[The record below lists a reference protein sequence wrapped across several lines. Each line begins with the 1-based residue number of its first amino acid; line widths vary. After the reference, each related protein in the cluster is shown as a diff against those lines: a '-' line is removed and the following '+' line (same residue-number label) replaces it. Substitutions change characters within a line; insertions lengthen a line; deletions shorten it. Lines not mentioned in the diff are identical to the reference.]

1 MRLRM
6 MRIYFRFIA
15 YLFVITACTSAR
27 ADSYVDFFRAVNVDN
42 DRTVSELLARGFD
55 PNTKS
60 DSGQVALFLAMRDDA
75 PKVAAALLASP
86 ALNVDA
92 TNATGET
99 PLMMA
104 ALKGR
109 LDWAKKLIER
119 GAKVHKPGWSPVH
132 YAATGPNTEL
142 LTMLLDRG
150 ADINALAPNRNT
162 PLMMAARYGPENN
175 VKLLVQRGADKKL
188 INERNLSAADMAK
201 TGERAWL
208 VPLLQ

>member
-1 MRLRM
+1 
-6 MRIYFRFIA
+6 MRIYFRFVVYI
-15 YLFVITACTSAR
+15 FVITGFVSAR
-27 ADSYVDFFRAVNVDN
+27 ADAYVDFFRAVNIDN
-42 DRTVSELLARGFD
+42 ASTVTDLLARGFD

-60 DSGQVALFLAMRDDA
+60 ESGQVALFLAMREDA

-92 TNATGET
+92 TNAMGET

-119 GAKVHKPGWSPVH
+119 GAKVQKPGWSPVH
-132 YAATGPNTEL
+132 YAATGPSTEL
-142 LTMLLDRG
+142 LAMLLDRG
-150 ADINALAPNRNT
+150 AEINALAPNRNT
-162 PLMMAARYGPENN
+162 PLMMAARYGPEDS
-175 VKLLVQRGADKKL
+175 VKLLLQRGADKKL
-188 INERNLSAADMAK
+188 INDRNLSAADMAK
-201 TGERAWL
+201 TGERNWL

>member
-1 MRLRM
+1 
-6 MRIYFRFIA
+6 
-15 YLFVITACTSAR
+15 VS
-27 ADSYVDFFRAVNVDN
+27 VDN
-42 DRTVSELLARGFD
+42 ERTVAELLGRGFD

-60 DSGQVALFLAMRDDA
+60 ESGQVALFLAMRDDA

-86 ALNVDA
+86 ALNIDA
-92 TNATGET
+92 INAMGET

-109 LDWAKKLIER
+109 FDWARKLVER
-119 GAKVHKPGWSPVH
+119 GAKVQKPGWSPVH
-132 YAATGPNTEL
+132 YAATGPSTEL
-142 LTMLLDRG
+142 LAMLLDRG

-162 PLMMAARYGPENN
+162 PLMMAARYGPEDS

-188 INERNLSAADMAK
+188 INERNLSAADMARG
-201 TGERAWL
+201 GERAWL

>member
-1 MRLRM
+1 MRM
-6 MRIYFRFIA
+6 HFRFIV
-15 YLFVITACTSAR
+15 YLVVITSCVSAR

-42 DRTVSELLARGFD
+42 DRTVTELLARGFD

-60 DSGQVALFLAMRDDA
+60 ESGQVALFLAMRDDA

-92 TNATGET
+92 ANATGET

-109 LDWAKKLIER
+109 LDWAKKLVER
-119 GAKVHKPGWSPVH
+119 GAKVHQPGWAPVH

-142 LTMLLDRG
+142 LAMLLDRG

>member
-1 MRLRM
+1 MRK
-6 MRIYFRFIA
+6 YFRYLT
-15 YLFVITACTSAR
+15 YLFVITWCVSAS
-27 ADSYVDFFRAVNVDN
+27 ADAYVDFFRAVSVDN
-42 DRTVSELLARGFD
+42 ERTVAELLGRGFD

-60 DSGQVALFLAMRDDA
+60 ESGQVALFLAMRDDA

-86 ALNVDA
+86 ALNIDA
-92 TNATGET
+92 INAMGET

-109 LDWAKKLIER
+109 FDWARKLVER
-119 GAKVHKPGWSPVH
+119 GAKVQKPGWSPVH
-132 YAATGPNTEL
+132 YAATGPSTEL
-142 LTMLLDRG
+142 LAMLLDRG

-162 PLMMAARYGPENN
+162 PLMMAARYGPEDS

-188 INERNLSAADMAK
+188 INERNLSAADMARS
-201 TGERAWL
+201 GERAWL

>member
-1 MRLRM
+1 MRN
-6 MRIYFRFIA
+6 YFKFAFYI
-15 YLFVITACTSAR
+15 FVIIGFSTAR

-42 DRTVSELLARGFD
+42 ARTVGELLAQGFD

-60 DSGQVALFLAMRDDA
+60 ESGQVALYLVMRDDS

-92 TNATGET
+92 ANAMGET

-119 GAKVHKPGWSPVH
+119 GAKVQKPGWSPLH
-132 YAATGPNTEL
+132 YAATGPSTEL
-142 LTMLLDRG
+142 LALLLDRG

-162 PLMMAARYGPENN
+162 PLMMAARYGTEEN
-175 VKLLVQRGADKKL
+175 VKLLLQRGANKTL
-188 INERNLSAADMAK
+188 INDRNLSAADMAK
-201 TGERAWL
+201 TSERPWL

>member
-1 MRLRM
+1 MRN
-6 MRIYFRFIA
+6 YFKFAFYI
-15 YLFVITACTSAR
+15 FVIIGFSTAR

-42 DRTVSELLARGFD
+42 ARTVGELLAQGFD

-60 DSGQVALFLAMRDDA
+60 ESGQVALYLVMRDDS

-92 TNATGET
+92 ANAMGET

-119 GAKVHKPGWSPVH
+119 GAKVQKPGWSPLH
-132 YAATGPNTEL
+132 YAATGPSTEL
-142 LTMLLDRG
+142 LALLLDRG

-162 PLMMAARYGPENN
+162 PLMMAARYGTEEN
-175 VKLLVQRGADKKL
+175 VKLLLQRGANKAL
-188 INERNLSAADMAK
+188 INDRNLSAADMAK
-201 TGERAWL
+201 TSERSWL